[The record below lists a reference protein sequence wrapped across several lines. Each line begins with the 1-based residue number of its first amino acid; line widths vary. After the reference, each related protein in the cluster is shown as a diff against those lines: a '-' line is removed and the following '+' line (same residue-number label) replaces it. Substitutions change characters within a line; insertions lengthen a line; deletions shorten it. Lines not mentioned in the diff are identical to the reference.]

1 MNLFSA
7 AKRFKVDPYLLG
19 AIVID
24 EIAQFT
30 PFEDVFENLAVFFIG
45 KNVSAGVAQVKIDT
59 ARDLIQ
65 KSYYNPDPNNPKL
78 SPMKVGKI
86 LRMDLYEYVKQPE
99 HSIFFAAARMRELA
113 DRWKRFV
120 NLDTM
125 PEIVSTLYHLPDD
138 KKKPHGNP
146 QPNERGLQ
154 IAHEFYKLAKEWF
167 Q

>member
-1 MNLFSA
+1 
-7 AKRFKVDPYLLG
+7 
-19 AIVID
+19 
-24 EIAQFT
+24 
-30 PFEDVFENLAVFFIG
+30 
-45 KNVSAGVAQVKIDT
+45 
-59 ARDLIQ
+59 
-65 KSYYNPDPNNPKL
+65 
-78 SPMKVGKI
+78 
-86 LRMDLYEYVKQPE
+86 MDLYEYVKQPE

-154 IAHEFYKLAKEWF
+154 IAHEFYKLAKE
-167 Q
+167 